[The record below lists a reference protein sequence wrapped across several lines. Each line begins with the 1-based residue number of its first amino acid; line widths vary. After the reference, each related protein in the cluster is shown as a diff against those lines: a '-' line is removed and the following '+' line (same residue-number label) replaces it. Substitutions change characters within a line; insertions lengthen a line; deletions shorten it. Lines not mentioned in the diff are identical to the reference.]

1 MYMNIFLFK
10 CICAPYSGIN
20 VSSCC
25 AVGNSQAAGKG
36 GREFDSHSGIWCSG
50 QRPPCRRFKTSLI
63 VNPLQNK
70 NLFCICVTEKW
81 LCHIGTEFVGHTI
94 SAILWIHVQPFLKF
108 FLLANVIGMC
118 VGIEGKYVFQYYF
131 KLLSWTCK
139 FTLPSSFG

>member
-1 MYMNIFLFK
+1 MYLCTIFRYQRFK
-10 CICAPYSGIN
+10 LLRSGQLT
-20 VSSCC
+20 SCR
-25 AVGNSQAAGKG
+25 KG
-36 GREFDSHSGIWCSG
+36 GPWVWLPLWYLV
-50 QRPPCRRFKTSLI
+50 QRSTPALSPVQDQSDCQE
-63 VNPLQNK
+63 NPLQNK